1 MAGPEVERRL
11 AAILATDV
19 VGYSRLMELDEAGTL
34 EAMKAHRRELWTPMT
49 KRHGG
54 RIVGTAGD
62 SLLVEFASVSDAV
75 SCALDARAIMAERN
89 QDVAPE
95 RRMEFRIGVN
105 LGDVMIEGDD
115 IFGTGV
121 NVAARLQA
129 LAEPGGICLSQPVY
143 DQVRQSLDLA
153 CEDLGPQE
161 VKNITEPV
169 RPTAW

>member
-1 MAGPEVERRL
+1 MKRRL
-11 AAILATDV
+11 AAIVSVDV
-19 VGYSRLMELDEAGTL
+19 AGFSRLMEADEAGTL
-34 EAMKAHRRELWTPMT
+34 AALKAHRAVTDRKIEVY
-49 KRHGG
+49 GG